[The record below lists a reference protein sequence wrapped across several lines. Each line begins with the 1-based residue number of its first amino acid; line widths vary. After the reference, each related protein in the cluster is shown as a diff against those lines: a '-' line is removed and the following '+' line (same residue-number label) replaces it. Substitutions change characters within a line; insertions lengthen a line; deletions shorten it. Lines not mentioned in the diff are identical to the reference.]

1 MRLKVLSVSFAVFF
15 TLLASCLYYIQ
26 IIKGPAYKEM
36 GYRNSIRLLSI
47 NAPRGIIYDRRDRKI
62 AENILSFGVF
72 IVPQEVVELDSTLKR
87 LSEILDCPES
97 LLKRNYNR
105 HYQAPFA
112 PCEVKRNISKK
123 DAILIEELRLDMR
136 GVLVKELPLRSYP
149 YAHAF
154 AHLAGYIAEINK
166 SELSALKSYGY
177 AMKDLIGKDGVERIA
192 DNALRG
198 KSGGMQIQ
206 VDNRG
211 RQVKVLNLKRPV
223 KGEDVYLTVDAGLQ
237 DFIWKAMGEKRGAAI
252 FMDPHTGEILSLVST
267 PSYDPN
273 GSIASVLY
281 DSDAPLMNRALMGQY
296 PPGSIFKI
304 LLGLAGLESGT
315 ITPQTNFVC
324 NGRLTVGKAAFNCW
338 NLDGHGAMDIRH
350 AIVES
355 CNVFFYNVGLMLKA
369 EKIYEYA
376 RRLGFG
382 KKTGIELSGEEEG
395 IVPTRAWKRMQTK
408 ERWFAG
414 DTANL
419 SIGQGYLLV
428 TPLQIA
434 RLVAVI
440 ANGGELVQPHVLKR
454 KGRASSNVRLRFD
467 DKNIEVLKD
476 AMKGVVEEENGTGSR
491 AWSSV
496 VSISGKTGT
505 SQAGAGLDTH
515 AWFAGFAPSDDPEV
529 CFVIFLEHGGS
540 GGDVSAMI
548 AKKAVEYW
556 YKNR

>member
-166 SELSALKSYGY
+166 SELNALKSYGY

-304 LLGLAGLESGT
+304 VLGLAGLESGT